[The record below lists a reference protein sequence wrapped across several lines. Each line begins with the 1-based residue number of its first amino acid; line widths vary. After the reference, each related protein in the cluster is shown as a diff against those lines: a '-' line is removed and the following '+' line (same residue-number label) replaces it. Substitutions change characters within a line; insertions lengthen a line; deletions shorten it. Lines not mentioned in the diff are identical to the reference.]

1 VSLSGMVGGKWS
13 PTRPTTWRPYVEDL
27 SGRRVTPHVTV
38 NGHPTKTGKR
48 RRTAIDGRTTSA
60 AKRIGRRSRGPSR
73 QRSPRCWSLSA
84 GHLGTEWVDAAFTLA
99 TAAYNVVRLPKLLAG
114 GAP

>member
-1 VSLSGMVGGKWS
+1 MKRWSSKSRQDGTQHQLRLTNRTTNRPAKVGKSVSLSGMVGGKWS
-13 PTRPTTWRPYVEDL
+13 PTTPTTWRPYVEDL

-60 AKRIGRRSRGPSR
+60 AKRIGRRS
-73 QRSPRCWSLSA
+73 A
-84 GHLGTEWVDAAFTLA
+84 G
-99 TAAYNVVRLPKLLAG
+99 
-114 GAP
+114 